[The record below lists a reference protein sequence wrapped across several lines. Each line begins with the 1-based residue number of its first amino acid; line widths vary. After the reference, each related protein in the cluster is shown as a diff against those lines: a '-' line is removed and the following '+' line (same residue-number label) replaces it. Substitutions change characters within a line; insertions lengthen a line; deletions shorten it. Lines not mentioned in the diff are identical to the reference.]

1 VGSSSGGGGAGGRS
15 GTEAGSRVFEGE
27 VHVGGVLM
35 GAPAEQGRVTW
46 SAVKL
51 ETDAPVFPPSR

>member
-1 VGSSSGGGGAGGRS
+1 
-15 GTEAGSRVFEGE
+15 